1 MTTKIMGKTITKEEI
16 TEQREKL
23 KSLIESNGMR
33 VHTVLRHVS
42 KSGMYREISPLVI
55 GKDGTISHIA
65 YAVACVTG
73 MRYTEKNGHNS
84 IGISGCG
91 MDMGFALVYD
101 LSSTLYPD
109 EERGAYKISQDWI

>member
-1 MTTKIMGKTITKEEI
+1 MVKIMGKTITKEEI
-16 TEQREKL
+16 AEQREKL

-33 VHTVLRHVS
+33 VHTILRHVS
-42 KSGMYREISPLVI
+42 KSGMYREISPVVI
-55 GKDGTISHIA
+55 GKDGRISYIA

-73 MRYTEKNGHNS
+73 MKYTEKSGHNS

-101 LSSTLYPD
+101 LSSTLYPN
-109 EERGAYKISQDWI
+109 EERGAYKIQQEWI